1 MFAARTLL
9 LFALLTGAVL
19 AQVRPPVVIEG
30 PIDALRMVNGEVVLT
45 VMGRETRIG
54 AAVPVRTP
62 TTTLTL
68 AQLVSPAPLPGRAQA
83 GFLGATAVITGEF
96 DVTAAKIL
104 AHDVFIEPAEN
115 VMGGVVTA
123 VVQGLVWVNGARVLM
138 LTDPRL
144 PARPPVDPLGFAI
157 DPGSATVGAPAV
169 AEGYWDG
176 VEFRAHALEI
186 GGKTRL
192 VDLRPQLVVERAT
205 ARELGPNAQRGDEL
219 EVRGAVTMLHVT
231 RGTTT
236 QAIAVS
242 RVDGSRVTWLATT
255 TATPATDFPGFG
267 TFSLRMTTPPSGD
280 PELGKAPRRVRVV
293 NTSPGANGA
302 MQEFDVVVR

>member
-1 MFAARTLL
+1 MHVLRTALL
-9 LFALLTGAVL
+9 LMIPTTLCA
-19 AQVRPPVVIEG
+19 AQESLPVVIEG
-30 PIDALRMVNGEVVLT
+30 PIDALRTQNGEAVLI
-45 VMGRETRIG
+45 VMGREVRIG
-54 AAVPVRTP
+54 SAVSVRTP

-68 AQLVSPAPLPGRAQA
+68 AQLLNPAPLPGRAQA
-83 GFLGATAVITGEF
+83 GFLGATAVVIGEF
-96 DVTAAKIL
+96 DVTSAKVL
-104 AHDVFIEPAEN
+104 ASDVFVEPAEN

-123 VVQGLVWVNGARVLM
+123 IAQGLVTVNGARVRM
-138 LTDPRL
+138 LADLRL
-144 PARPPVDPLGFAI
+144 PSRPPVNPLGFAI

-176 VEFRAHALEI
+176 IEFRAYALEI

-205 ARELGPNAQRGDEL
+205 ARELGPDNQRGDEL

-236 QAIAVS
+236 QAIAIS
-242 RVDGSRVTWLATT
+242 RVDGSRVTWLATA

-267 TFSLRMTTPPSGD
+267 TFTLRMTTPPSSD
-280 PELGKAPRRVRVV
+280 PVLGKAPRRVRVV

-302 MQEFDVVVR
+302 SQDVDVVVR